1 MSLSNPDATAKIN
14 AVQGEIK
21 QGLTNFAAESD
32 VSDIDKAKQIYQT
45 VGGKILNLKVL
56 LSGN

>member
-32 VSDIDKAKQIYQT
+32 VSDIDKAKQIY
-45 VGGKILNLKVL
+45 
-56 LSGN
+56 